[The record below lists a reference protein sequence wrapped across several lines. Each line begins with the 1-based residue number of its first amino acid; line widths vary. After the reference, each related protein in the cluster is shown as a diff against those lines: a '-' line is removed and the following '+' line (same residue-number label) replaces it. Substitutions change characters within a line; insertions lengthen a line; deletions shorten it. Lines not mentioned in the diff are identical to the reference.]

1 MIGMKDIEKNIE
13 INKNRKYLP
22 TLADLID
29 SLTINQIKEI
39 KFHGDKSSYA
49 EIIKKICHDID
60 LIIEE
65 KNIKL
70 TSRLVRIII
79 LVAQLN
85 LFIWENKDKM
95 QEADSEKYSKLLKFS
110 HQLNGIRNTMK
121 NKILEEIGDKDPS
134 KKRTNTN
141 TDGLKGWEISID

>member
-1 MIGMKDIEKNIE
+1 MKDTE

-39 KFHGDKSSYA
+39 KFHDEKSAYA
-49 EIIKKICHDID
+49 QVIKKICHDID

-85 LFIWENKDKM
+85 LFIWETKDKM
-95 QEADSEKYSKLLKFS
+95 QEADSESYSKLLKFC

-121 NKILEEIGDKDPS
+121 NKVLEEIGDKDPS
-134 KKRTNTN
+134 KKRTNTS
-141 TDGLKGWEISID
+141 TDGLKGWEINID

>member
-1 MIGMKDIEKNIE
+1 MKDTE

-29 SLTINQIKEI
+29 SLTIHQIKEI
-39 KFHGDKSSYA
+39 RFHDQKSAYA
-49 EIIKKICHDID
+49 KVIKKICHDID
-60 LIIEE
+60 LLIEE

-85 LFIWENKDKM
+85 LFIWETKDKM
-95 QEADSEKYSKLLKFS
+95 QEVDSENYSKLLKFC

-121 NKILEEIGDKDPS
+121 NKVLEDIRDKDPS
-134 KKRTNTN
+134 KKRTNTS